1 MPKAFWASDASNSR
15 NEAQARQN
23 YGKTKGGKEMKF
35 DVTKLTY
42 GEIVEAF
49 TNTRGTPF
57 YVSKLG
63 SNIII
68 GVDALAV

>member
-1 MPKAFWASDASNSR
+1 MPKAFGLPMRPTPATKPKL
-15 NEAQARQN
+15 
-23 YGKTKGGKEMKF
+23 GKLRKQGGKEMKF

-42 GEIVEAF
+42 GEIEEVF